1 VGSGELV
8 DELHPPSI
16 KPNAAKRA
24 KRKTVRF
31 ICRGSFMRKGLICLL
46 ADKEIKPYADLAP
59 VRFSLTG
66 NKIDLSNKND
76 NS

>member
-1 VGSGELV
+1 
-8 DELHPPSI
+8 
-16 KPNAAKRA
+16 
-24 KRKTVRF
+24 
-31 ICRGSFMRKGLICLL
+31 MRKGLICLL